1 MAKKS
6 KSKKSAKKSSSKSKK
21 PPGHVP
27 RPPKAIG
34 QRERPSQDGLFL
46 SDNYPLMIPGGPGA
60 AGVCSEALARTLVER
75 PGGVPIAVGVFP
87 FTGSRPARL
96 VIPARAVARL
106 EPGDTREW
114 MDEGFREAGEGG
126 VETAVSSSPHD
137 AFSTMQLRPVPAPE
151 AYAASVATAIE
162 RIRAGKLD
170 KVVLARA
177 IDVEAG
183 RVLDPSALLHR
194 LRAVDPEAFVFSAPS
209 GDGRRLVGATPELL
223 VARRGRE
230 VRSTPLAGSAP
241 RSGDPEEDRASA
253 ARLAASSK
261 EREEHAVVVE
271 GVAEAL
277 GPFCDELHAD
287 PEPVLLATA
296 NVWHLAT
303 RFRGV
308 LREPAAD
315 ALALVGALH
324 PTPAVCG
331 SPRAAALD
339 LIGEL
344 EPFDRGCYAGPVGWM
359 DAAGDGDWAIALRC
373 AELSGSEARL
383 FAGAGIVSGSDPAS
397 ETDETERKFRAF
409 LDSLRWG

>member
-1 MAKKS
+1 MNPAGRRLGPAYDLLAAARGPDS
-6 KSKKSAKKSSSKSKK
+6 FFM
-21 PPGHVP
+21 
-27 RPPKAIG
+27 
-34 QRERPSQDGLFL
+34 ERAGLGVATSGAAARIVL
-46 SDNYPLMIPGGPGA
+46 EPGA
-60 AGVCSEALARTLVER
+60 DQMARGAAAAREALARTQASD
-75 PGGVPIAVGVFP
+75 PSGVPIAAGVFP
-87 FTGSRPARL
+87 FAGSETARL
-96 VIPARAVARL
+96 VVPARAVRRL

-114 MDEGFREAGEGG
+114 IEEGFRDPGEAGP
-126 VETAVSSSPHD
+126 AVPSPPHA
-137 AFSTMQLRPVPAPE
+137 AFSTMQLRPVPLPE
-151 AYAASVATAIE
+151 AYSASVATAIE
-162 RIRAGKLD
+162 RIRAGRLD
-170 KVVLARA
+170 KVVLART

-194 LRAVDPEAFVFSAPS
+194 LRAVDPEAFAFSAPS

-223 VARRGRE
+223 VSRRGRE

-253 ARLAASSK
+253 ERLVASSK
-261 EREEHAVVVE
+261 EREEHAVVVR

-277 GPFCDELHAD
+277 GPFCDELDAD

-303 RFRGV
+303 RFQGL
-308 LREPAAD
+308 LREPPAD
-315 ALALVGALH
+315 ALALAGALH
-324 PTPAVCG
+324 PTPAVG
-331 SPRAAALD
+331 GWPRAAALE
-339 LIGEL
+339 LIREL

-359 DAAGDGDWAIALRC
+359 DADGDGDWAIALRC

-383 FAGAGIVSGSDPAS
+383 FAGAGIVSGSNPSA